1 MYAMCS
7 GLSNASHSGFDLV
20 MMFEERVYRE
30 AMKAS
35 DLSYFQIEEMETD
48 LYIGVEAQAL
58 KADFIKII
66 HEEVKSQ
73 RTAILDYEKRNPGF
87 IHSLIPIHQR
97 GTAAPIVTDMI
108 EASQKTAIGPMG
120 AVAGAMAKQIGKM
133 ITLHST
139 EVIIENG
146 GDIFLQSDKTRR
158 IALYTNNEHFK
169 NLGLK
174 IKPYWKALGICTSS
188 GTMGHSLSF
197 GKADSVTVISENPAL
212 ADAAA
217 TALGNRIQDASNIEN
232 GLEWVKNVPG
242 VLGALIIV
250 QDKMGAWGR
259 IELC

>member
-1 MYAMCS
+1 MYAVCS
-7 GLSNASHSGFDLV
+7 GLSDAGNSGFDIA
-20 MMFEERVYRE
+20 MIFEERVYRE

-48 LYIGVEAQAL
+48 LYIGIEPQAVNP
-58 KADFIKII
+58 AFIKMI
-66 HEEVKSQ
+66 HEEVIKQ
-73 RTAILDYEKRNPGF
+73 RSAILDYEKRNPGF
-87 IHSLIPIHQR
+87 VHSLIPVRQR
-97 GTAAPIVTDMI
+97 GAAAPIVSEMI
-108 EASQKTAIGPMG
+108 EAAHKAGIGPMG
-120 AVAGAMAKQIGKM
+120 AVAGAMARQIGK
-133 ITLHST
+133 IISLNST

-217 TALGNRIQDASNIEN
+217 TALGNRIEKMEDIEK
-232 GLEWVKNVPG
+232 GLEWAKNIPG
-242 VLGALIIV
+242 VLGALIIIE
-250 QDKMGAWGR
+250 DKMGAWGR